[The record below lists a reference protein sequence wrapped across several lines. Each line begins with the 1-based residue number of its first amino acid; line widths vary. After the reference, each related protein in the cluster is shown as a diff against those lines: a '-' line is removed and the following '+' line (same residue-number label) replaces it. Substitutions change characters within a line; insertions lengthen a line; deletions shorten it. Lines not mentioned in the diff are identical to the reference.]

1 HGRRVTPRPHLLRR
15 LELALPPTTAG
26 QRSPLKRPGSRTPR
40 CERGVYRRRPAA
52 RLAVVVHLV
61 IEQVTEFVQESKCD
75 APADTRDAE
84 IDRVAPA
91 EPIRTGLGDRGRRPH
106 RDRLEI

>member
-1 HGRRVTPRPHLLRR
+1 M
-15 LELALPPTTAG
+15 
-26 QRSPLKRPGSRTPR
+26 
-40 CERGVYRRRPAA
+40 
-52 RLAVVVHLV
+52 